1 MKVSGVLP
9 NISISLSDVRV
20 QEVLSLVQSIPFPE
34 SAPVEEEEEE
44 FLKVIDW
51 LIDWTLF
58 LNGEDTSTKADSR
71 ICRCCSTTNIRDI
84 CSEILLEKDIDKYSI
99 SENKIENK

>member
-1 MKVSGVLP
+1 MSGVLP

-44 FLKVIDW
+44 FLKVID
-51 LIDWTLF
+51 
-58 LNGEDTSTKADSR
+58 
-71 ICRCCSTTNIRDI
+71 
-84 CSEILLEKDIDKYSI
+84 
-99 SENKIENK
+99 